1 MNPINQINLYGHEI
15 KFLELVNYYNNK
27 QLPNKILL
35 SGYKGIGKATFAFHF
50 INYVLSL
57 DEQFPY
63 NLKKNSIDINNKTFK
78 LIQNKSN
85 PNFELIDIDKD
96 KKNIDISQIRNLIDK
111 LNKSS
116 FNEKPRFVLIDN
128 IEYLNKNSSNALL
141 KILEETQG
149 KTYFIL
155 INNNRN
161 ILPTIR
167 SRCLDFKVSLSN
179 KDVIGVSNKIFNFDI
194 YDYIN
199 EDLLHYY
206 VTPGMIFNLL
216 NFSQENNIDLKN
228 INLNNFLKL
237 MIDESHFKKNPIIL
251 E

>member
-35 SGYKGIGKATFAFHF
+35 SCSKGIGKATLAFHF

-96 KKNIDISQIRNLIDK
+96 KKI
-111 LNKSS
+111 
-116 FNEKPRFVLIDN
+116 
-128 IEYLNKNSSNALL
+128 
-141 KILEETQG
+141 
-149 KTYFIL
+149 
-155 INNNRN
+155 
-161 ILPTIR
+161 
-167 SRCLDFKVSLSN
+167 
-179 KDVIGVSNKIFNFDI
+179 
-194 YDYIN
+194 
-199 EDLLHYY
+199 
-206 VTPGMIFNLL
+206 
-216 NFSQENNIDLKN
+216 
-228 INLNNFLKL
+228 
-237 MIDESHFKKNPIIL
+237 
-251 E
+251 